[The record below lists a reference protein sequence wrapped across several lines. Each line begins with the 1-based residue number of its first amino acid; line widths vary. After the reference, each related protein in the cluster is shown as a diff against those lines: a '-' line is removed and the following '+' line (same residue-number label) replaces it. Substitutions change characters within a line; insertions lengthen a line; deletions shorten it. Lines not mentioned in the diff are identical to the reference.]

1 MHVCVGEGGGGG
13 GRVVGG
19 VVFCAKTFDFT
30 EITFTNT
37 SLNVPST
44 NTSLVTLLTQLN
56 DPDNARLVMILMGF
70 LFSNT
75 SHTTKSNTCVIYI
88 SRLEARE
95 TNWLLSMH

>member
-1 MHVCVGEGGGGG
+1 MCVGEGGGGVEG
-13 GRVVGG
+13 GWWWG